1 MKIVKPAELVK
12 CPICKCEMEI
22 TSKDVW
28 TEMTPTVSV
37 WSETH
42 QPGKRFVTCPICH
55 TKVYLNGNNK

>member
-28 TEMTPTVSV
+28 TEMSNNVLV
-37 WSETH
+37 WTDEPIS
-42 QPGKRFVTCPICH
+42 GKKFVTCPICH
-55 TKVYLNGNNK
+55 SKIYLS

>member
-28 TEMTPTVSV
+28 TEMTPNVSV
-37 WSETH
+37 WSEEP
-42 QPGKRFVTCPICH
+42 QNGRRFVKCPICH
-55 TKVYLNGNNK
+55 SKVYLNNNHK